1 MGALSLAFP
10 APVGAQTIVEG
21 TTLGVAEVLEFRD
34 RSAEVAVP
42 IPVPPGLVP
51 RTLSTTVQI
60 PVDLEHGHLEA
71 WSGDLLLDRIDL
83 GGREESVRLD
93 IPLEGGRVS
102 RGVLDLTLR
111 TVLTSLGEAC
121 PDWTERGL
129 TLRDSVVD
137 FEGEPEPPAV
147 LADFVPP
154 VLERLEI

>member
-1 MGALSLAFP
+1 MVALSLAFP

-93 IPLEGGRVS
+93 IPLEGDGS
-102 RGVLDLTLR
+102 AGASW
-111 TVLTSLGEAC
+111 TSPYG
-121 PDWTERGL
+121 P
-129 TLRDSVVD
+129 S
-137 FEGEPEPPAV
+137 
-147 LADFVPP
+147 
-154 VLERLEI
+154 